1 MESNFQKDI
10 FIKRFYELKEAAGE
24 TNKDLQ
30 EAFGL
35 SLSAV
40 INYQTGKRTPDIAF
54 LHKLAEHY
62 NVSAD
67 YLLGLSDVKSTEQDM
82 KTACKVTGLSEK
94 AINNIKST
102 YYLFPRLEREGTKH
116 ALSTNSIY
124 EEYEREACE
133 EYILAH
139 SERKKHVAVNF
150 LESES
155 FERMVHRIS
164 EACEKKEES
173 TTLITQSLIENIS
186 KQERFEMIKC
196 ANEANAQ
203 YKASI
208 LDTYELIKK
217 FVESYTSDM
226 QEVNDHAKMEQETT
240 E

>member
-1 MESNFQKDI
+1 MTYMEQVGEKIRKLREETSTPQQKI
-10 FIKRFYELKEAAGE
+10 A
-24 TNKDLQ
+24 DLLGVTRQ
-30 EAFGL
+30 SL
-35 SLSAV
+35 SLYEKGERT
-40 INYQTGKRTPDIAF
+40 INVEALG
-54 LHKLAEHY
+54 KLAEFF

-102 YYLFPRLEREGTKH
+102 YYLFPRLEREGTEH
-116 ALSTNSIY
+116 ALSTNPIY
-124 EEYEREACE
+124 GEYEREACE
-133 EYILAH
+133 EYIFAH
-139 SERKKHVAVNF
+139 SERNKHVAVNF

-155 FERMVHRIS
+155 FERMVYAIC
-164 EACEKKEES
+164 EACEKKEEA
-173 TTLITQSLIENIS
+173 TVLMNEALTKNINVY
-186 KQERFEMIKC
+186 KR
-196 ANEANAQ
+196 AYEANAQ

-217 FVESYTSDM
+217 FVDSYTSDM

>member
-1 MESNFQKDI
+1 MTYMERVGEKIRKLREETSTPQQKI
-10 FIKRFYELKEAAGE
+10 A
-24 TNKDLQ
+24 DLLGVTRQ
-30 EAFGL
+30 SL
-35 SLSAV
+35 SLYEKGERT
-40 INYQTGKRTPDIAF
+40 INVEALG
-54 LHKLAEHY
+54 KLAEFF

-82 KTACKVTGLSEK
+82 KTACAVTGLSEK

-116 ALSTNSIY
+116 ALSTNPIY

-155 FERMVHRIS
+155 FERMVHAIC
-164 EACEKKEES
+164 EACEKKEEA
-173 TTLITQSLIENIS
+173 TMLMTKALIENVKTYRRALES
-186 KQERFEMIKC
+186 
-196 ANEANAQ
+196 NAQ

-226 QEVNDHAKMEQETT
+226 QEANDHAQMEQETT